1 MTNTNGVTR
10 RDLLVKLPATAAV
23 LGAVGT
29 FGSAQ
34 QALQL
39 APLRDTPYPDSPDLE
54 GPAFQRV
61 TFELSP
67 KPFRSMTDENIHAV
81 CAELFRAWAPL
92 IRRVNAVAVMLWTAD
107 GSEILDYRGR
117 LSDEIEWARYIGIGS
132 PPKDAPADDPDRV
145 GLHTKSHLYMENP
158 PRMTYATLAQIV
170 KTMKQVGHEMTG
182 KPITVGAT
190 FDPGPEFANSQFK
203 YVRHPEIAKGDT
215 HGRDTWVSCIARLHA
230 DEVSYAAFPNGIP
243 EDMSIGTF
251 LGGQS
256 QHFLTDMGF
265 DYLWLSNGFGFSISA
280 WDVKGPLFD
289 GTHFDV
295 AKAAGLRAQIL
306 GFWKEFR
313 KECPRFPLETRGT
326 NLLLGSDLATNACPL
341 RDIYSGG
348 FNMVTPPNSPWAA
361 LDGDFGLELVGYL
374 SRIAELPPG
383 DKFPF
388 RFYVHDPWWLNSPWF
403 DRYGREPHDIYMPL
417 SLARI
422 NARAEVTRPTNLEF
436 LTVDNSYGRMPE
448 QGPNEVTPH
457 VLSAMDSYSDA
468 PGLMTWI
475 CPFNEYHEMVFGAD
489 PRPELA
495 FFADW
500 FLRGAVNAGL
510 PLNTVVSTGNFASS
524 LQTNPDF
531 FNDTILISLIPTAGS
546 AWEKRMIERI
556 KRKLPVLFYGPISHA
571 SDAMLELLNLK
582 ASSGI
587 ENELTLQTEVELDH
601 VLHGTQSMTINH
613 RSILC
618 AGAVDTVVRD
628 NNNAESQVLA
638 TGRGSGIQRVYAIQS
653 GSAVWIR
660 GTFSSSIAVHGGAR
674 IPVPDDPEHFLLS
687 EALTRAIMARFG
699 YSIRVNKP
707 SVGTRLPVLFGAR
720 CRNGFFLSGYAPST
734 IAELRLRFPW
744 GAPVLVG
751 TETWLEDGHSTY
763 VMPRAWHREVRC
775 FVDQKESSEVSCV
788 EYYSGMV
795 GFKRRLLMKGLKSA
809 TVTFFP
815 EGEER
820 VVLAVNDMRLHNLQS
835 IPFTKSAD
843 GSRITASGINGSLFI
858 SW

>member
-1 MTNTNGVTR
+1 MKNATGITR
-10 RDLLVKLPATAAV
+10 RDVLVKLPATAAM
-23 LGAVGT
+23 LGATGVLS
-29 FGSAQ
+29 SAQ
-34 QALQL
+34 QTPQL
-39 APLRDTPYPDSPDLE
+39 APLRDIPYPNSPDLE
-54 GPAFQRV
+54 GAAFQRV
-61 TFELSP
+61 TFEMSP
-67 KPFRSMTDENIHAV
+67 KPFRSMTDENIRDV

-117 LSDEIEWARYIGIGS
+117 MSDEIEWARYIGIGS
-132 PPKDAPADDPDRV
+132 PPKDAPADDPGRV
-145 GLHTKSHLYMENP
+145 GLHSVHHLYMDNP
-158 PRMTYATLAQIV
+158 PRMTYATLALIV
-170 KTMKQVGHEMTG
+170 KTLKQVGHDMTG

-215 HGRDTWVSCIARLHA
+215 HGRDTWVSCIARLHG
-230 DEVSYAAFPNGIP
+230 DNVSYAAFPNGIP
-243 EDMSIGTF
+243 EDTSIGTF

-256 QHFLTDMGF
+256 QRFLTDMGF
-265 DYLWLSNGFGFSISA
+265 DYLWLSNGFGFSISS

-289 GTHFDV
+289 GVRFDV
-295 AKAAGLRAQIL
+295 AKAPALRDQIL
-306 GFWKEFR
+306 SFWKEFR
-313 KECPRFPLETRGT
+313 KECPSFPLETRGT

-341 RDIYSGG
+341 KEIYSGG

-383 DKFPF
+383 DTFPY

-403 DRYGREPHDIYMPL
+403 DRYGREPHDIYLPL
-417 SLARI
+417 ALARI
-422 NARAEVTRPTNLEF
+422 NAKAEVTRPANFEI

-475 CPFNEYHEMVFGAD
+475 CPFDEYHEMVFGPD
-489 PRPELA
+489 PKPELA

-510 PLNTVVSTGNFASS
+510 PLNTVVSTGNFATS

-531 FNDTILISLIPTAGS
+531 FNDTIVVSLIPIAGS
-546 AWEKRMIERI
+546 QWEKSLMERI
-556 KRKLPVLFYGPISHA
+556 HRKLPVLFYGPVRHA
-571 SDAMLELLNLK
+571 SDELLALLNLK
-582 ASSGI
+582 LESGI
-587 ENELTLQTEVELDH
+587 DNELTLQTAFTLDH
-601 VLHGTQSMTINH
+601 LTHGTQPMTVIH

-618 AGAVDTVVRD
+618 AGPVDTVARD
-628 NNNAESQVLA
+628 HAKPESQVLA
-638 TGRGSGIQRVYAIQS
+638 TVHSGGIQRVYAMQS

-660 GTFSSSIAVHGGAR
+660 GTFSSSIPRHAGAR
-674 IPVPDDPEHFLLS
+674 IPVPDDPENYFLS
-687 EALTRAIMARFG
+687 ESLTRSLTAKLG

-707 SVGTRLPVLFGAR
+707 SASTRLPVLFAAR

-734 IAELRLRFPW
+734 TAELRLRFPW

-763 VMPRAWHREVRC
+763 VMPRSWHREARC
-775 FVDQKESSEVSCV
+775 FVDQKQSSEISCV
-788 EYYSGMV
+788 EYYAGMV
-795 GFKRRLLMKGLKSA
+795 GFKRRLLMKGLVDA

-815 EGEER
+815 ESKER
-820 VVLAVNDMRLHNLQS
+820 VILAVNDMRLHNEQS
-835 IPFTKSAD
+835 IPFTKSTD
-843 GSRITASGINGSLFI
+843 GSRITVKGITGSLFI